1 LGILREREYGI
12 QGVPEIAAG
21 FQSLLKQGGVS
32 VPRYS
37 HKYSRLA
44 YSEMLY
50 SGRMSERI
58 SVSIELEFFNK
69 YLFNALK
76 RSLSNATPKRKLDII
91 YYYSRDPRVKFSIA
105 LNGFSS
111 GGVAAHPQ
119 WSTVFNNVQNM
130 RQYLR

>member
-1 LGILREREYGI
+1 
-12 QGVPEIAAG
+12 
-21 FQSLLKQGGVS
+21 
-32 VPRYS
+32 
-37 HKYSRLA
+37 
-44 YSEMLY
+44 
-50 SGRMSERI
+50 MSERI

-76 RSLSNATPKRKLDII
+76 RSLSNATPKKLDII

-111 GGVAAHPQ
+111 GAVAAHPQ

>member
-1 LGILREREYGI
+1 M
-12 QGVPEIAAG
+12 
-21 FQSLLKQGGVS
+21 SVS
-32 VPRYS
+32 RYS
-37 HKYSRLA
+37 DKYSRLA
-44 YSEMLY
+44 YLVLLS

-111 GGVAAHPQ
+111 GGASAHPQ

>member
-1 LGILREREYGI
+1 
-12 QGVPEIAAG
+12 
-21 FQSLLKQGGVS
+21 
-32 VPRYS
+32 
-37 HKYSRLA
+37 
-44 YSEMLY
+44 
-50 SGRMSERI
+50 MSERI

-91 YYYSRDPRVKFSIA
+91 YYYSRDPRVKFSID

-111 GGVAAHPQ
+111 GGAPVHPQ

>member
-1 LGILREREYGI
+1 M
-12 QGVPEIAAG
+12 
-21 FQSLLKQGGVS
+21 
-32 VPRYS
+32 
-37 HKYSRLA
+37 RL
-44 YSEMLY
+44 

-111 GGVAAHPQ
+111 GGAPVIRQ
-119 WSTVFNNVQNM
+119 WSTVFTKVQTSAHFFVYASFQQGGNAKD
-130 RQYLR
+130 